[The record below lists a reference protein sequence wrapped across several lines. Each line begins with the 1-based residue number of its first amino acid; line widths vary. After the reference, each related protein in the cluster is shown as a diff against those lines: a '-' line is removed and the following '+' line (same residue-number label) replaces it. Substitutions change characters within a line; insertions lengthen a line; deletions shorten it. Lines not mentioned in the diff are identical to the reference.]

1 MAIAAL
7 ASAELDWT
15 RALDE
20 VKERL
25 GILFGRVESRRAA
38 FSYVDG
44 LLSGI
49 ERKTGWQLAERI
61 GDPGPWRIQAV
72 LGRGRWNA
80 EAARDL
86 VRTYVIEKLGT
97 DDGVLVVDE
106 TGFVKKGEHSAGV
119 ARQYS
124 GTAGRIENCQI
135 GVFLGYASHRGQAL
149 IDRRLY
155 LPQEWTA
162 DTARCERAQI
172 PEGISFATKP
182 QIARE
187 LLSDA
192 FDAGV
197 PCAWVLADAVYGS
210 DKHLRIMLERRG
222 KHYILAVRSNERLMA
237 DDRFLRHAR
246 GTAAELAEA
255 LPAGAWERHTA
266 GQGTK
271 GQRIYDWARIRLL
284 RLQRPPREHWLL
296 IRRSRKDKTDCAY
309 YVVFA
314 PSNTSL
320 ADLARAAGVGPSK
333 NVSNPPKARS
343 GSTIARHAVGMVGIV
358 MPRSPCWRWPIWRR
372 CVPKL
377 ARLFKANGTKGVPP
391 RAPHAS
397 RRALCP
403 GNSRADR
410 ALAFAQRTISRR
422 HPRMVNLAAH
432 SSSHRPPLPLPKTS
446 FR

>member
-7 ASAELDWT
+7 ASAELDWART
-15 RALDE
+15 LDE

-25 GILFGRVESRRAA
+25 GILFGRVEPRLAA

-49 ERKTGWQLAERI
+49 ERKTGWQLAERV

-72 LGRGRWNA
+72 LGRGRWDA

-86 VRTYVIEKLGT
+86 VRTYVIEKLGAE
-97 DDGVLVVDE
+97 DGVLVVDE
-106 TGFVKKGEHSAGV
+106 TGFVKKGEHSVGV

-135 GVFLGYASHRGQAL
+135 GVFLGYASRRGQAL

-162 DTARCERAQI
+162 DAARCEQAQVPQDI
-172 PEGISFATKP
+172 TFATKP

-210 DKHLRIMLERRG
+210 DKHLRIMLERRT

-255 LPAGAWERHTA
+255 LPAGAWERHAA
-266 GQGTK
+266 GQGAK
-271 GQRIYDWARIRLL
+271 GPRIYDWARIRLL

-314 PSNTSL
+314 PTNTSL
-320 ADLARAAGVGPSK
+320 ADIAQVAGRRWTIEECFQSAKGEVGLDHCE
-333 NVSNPPKARS
+333 ARS
-343 GSTIARHAVGMVGIV
+343 WHGWHRHATLAMLALAYLAALRAKAGSTVQSKRNK
-358 MPRSPCWRWPIWRR
+358 RSPAKDVTRLSSRSLSR
-372 CVPKL
+372 KF
-377 ARLFKANGTKGVPP
+377 AR
-391 RAPHAS
+391 
-397 RRALCP
+397 
-403 GNSRADR
+403 
-410 ALAFAQRTISRR
+410 
-422 HPRMVNLAAH
+422 
-432 SSSHRPPLPLPKTS
+432 
-446 FR
+446 